1 MKKALL
7 LVLLVPFFALS
18 QSTLIK
24 WKGYPS
30 TTAAATISYPG
41 YTTGGNLTATT
52 AGFNVDQW
60 NGFQSNNWPVA
71 STPDSGTYLQFTVAP
86 TTGYNLILS
95 ALNFKHFNANPTDGA
110 QKVTIKYSLNA
121 AFTNPVT
128 ILNDASIPTS
138 ATDISVPFNSAVVSS
153 GTTMYIRIYAYAR
166 LNPGWQYGNYS
177 ISHTDGNGNPGT
189 GYGDGISI
197 TGNITS
203 TSGQGGPVLGTDP
216 LNGTYVIGSATETT
230 YKKFNTITAAVAYL
244 NAYGVSGPVTFL
256 LKDTAYT
263 NATETFPLIINSFT
277 GSSATNTVTFKPAPG
292 INTSINATTSFN
304 PAVFKIN
311 GADNIIFDGSNATN
325 GTTRNL
331 TIYNKDPQTSG
342 GNANRA
348 VIWIASN
355 GSSNPATNI
364 TVKYAKIEMLNKNAD
379 YNFCAGIFVGSH
391 SAVTETSVANAAN
404 NNINIIS
411 NDFFNVKQA
420 VFVNGGSGNNA
431 TTNVTINS
439 NDIGETNNSE
449 TVLQGIKVKNVNTF
463 TISGNYIR
471 NLYRD
476 NSGGSLLS
484 SGIYVSDDSKNGTIE
499 RNVVAEGIKT
509 INEGNLYGGILLA
522 STATASNILVKN
534 NFVRDIRGFNGGNTY
549 MAGGYGIRVNTG
561 GGYKIYNNTVVQNK
575 LQDGSGNGYSAALF
589 VETATNLD
597 VRNNIFVNTQ
607 LASSSTQSFGVM
619 IKLANTSG
627 FTYLDHNNI
636 YGEYIGYLGTNP
648 DANPYNQYQTSISG
662 WASTTGKEQG
672 SVNVN
677 PVFVSATNLHINESN
692 TANAPLDGTATVLS
706 SVAKDID
713 GQVRNTTNPDMGAD
727 EFGALSFPTG
737 GGTAGV
743 YCDSSTTWNGT
754 TWNNG
759 TPDATKDA
767 IFAAGNFTQNGGTFF
782 ACSLY
787 VLNGASVNF
796 GGNSAITVTHS
807 VNIQTTGSLTIENGS
822 NLVQIEDD
830 SNSGIAT
837 IKRNSG
843 RLKRLDYTLW
853 CAPVLDSRAT
863 GYQTLRQFSM
873 ATSNGRFY
881 DYHTDT
887 SNYWPLPE
895 LTAKFEL
902 GRSILIRMPN
912 TDTTPGYNTGAA
924 RIIFNGVFVGT
935 PNTGTI
941 RKTLEYY
948 SAANSFNAVGNPYP
962 SPLSVTD
969 FINANIN
976 SINGTIWLWRKT
988 NDSSQSSY
996 ATVNLGGYVA
1006 NAAPGGG
1013 TEDGND
1019 LIQDPYTINTKGSL
1033 NTAQG
1038 FFVKATGADKEL
1050 VYRNNMRLQTH
1061 SASFFRSAS
1070 TEQTEEEAVEAPYFD
1085 RVWLNITNDNNLFA
1099 QALIGYN
1106 DQSTVGYENGYDGE
1120 TLSTSTLNLYTVMHT
1135 ETDTLNLAI
1144 QTRGNFVIT
1153 DQVALGFSAS
1163 AAGTYTINLDHAD
1176 GAFANGQKVYVK
1188 DNAEGITRELT
1199 ANSYTFTTEAGQFDG
1214 RFTVL
1219 YTTAVQEEL
1228 GTEPVVAI
1236 SKAVMVY
1243 NAGGQVKVVAPENI
1257 KSVVVYDLTGKV
1269 LYQDAAINN
1278 VEFSSSVLNA
1288 THQMVM
1294 VTVTLDSQKVV
1305 TKKLMML

>member
-18 QSTLIK
+18 QGTLAT
-24 WKGYPS
+24 WNVSDWPYPLTPS
-30 TTAAATISYPG
+30 NVASGLTATSLTGNNITFP
-41 YTTGGNLTATT
+41 TTGDSNGVATYGWPTTGNFDDTKYVQFAISTT
-52 AGFNVDQW
+52 AGFSVTSVN
-60 NGFQSNNWPVA
+60 FQYRGDARKHRIQYSTDNFATTLGNTYNNSVNNNPENEWSTYSNNQTF
-71 STPDSGTYLQFTVAP
+71 STPLVVAAGK
-86 TTGYNLILS
+86 TL
-95 ALNFKHFNANPTDGA
+95 
-110 QKVTIKYSLNA
+110 KV
-121 AFTNPVT
+121 
-128 ILNDASIPTS
+128 
-138 ATDISVPFNSAVVSS
+138 
-153 GTTMYIRIYAYAR
+153 RIYA
-166 LNPGWQYGNYS
+166 GHGNS
-177 ISHTDGNGNPGT
+177 RFIK
-189 GYGDGISI
+189 
-197 TGNITS
+197 NITV
-203 TSGQGGPVLGTDP
+203 SGTLNTTP
-216 LNGTYVIGSATETT
+216 LNGTYVIGATQQST
-230 YKKFNTITAAVAYL
+230 YPQFATITSAIAYL
-244 NAYGVSGPVTFL
+244 NSYGVSGPVTFL
-256 LKDTAYT
+256 FKDPTYTA
-263 NATETFPLIINSFT
+263 ATETFPLTINSFP

-292 INTSINATTSFN
+292 VNTSINAAVTLL

-331 TIYNKDPQTSG
+331 TIYNQDQQPSG
-342 GNANRA
+342 GDANRA
-348 VIWIASN
+348 VVWIASN
-355 GSSNPATNI
+355 GNDPATNI
-364 TVKYAKIEMLNKNAD
+364 TVKYAKIDMFKKNAD
-379 YNFCAGIFVGSH
+379 YNFCAGIFVGNNTV
-391 SAVTETSVANAAN
+391 VTEDATASAAN
-404 NNINIIS
+404 NKIS
-411 NDFFNVKQA
+411 ILNNDFWNVKQA
-420 VFVNGGSGNNA
+420 VFINGGNTP
-431 TTNVTINS
+431 TTNVTING
-439 NDIGETNNSE
+439 NDMGEAINAE
-449 TVLQGIKVKNVNTF
+449 TILQGIKLKNVTIF
-463 TISGNYIR
+463 TVSGNYIHNIYR
-471 NLYRD
+471 N
-476 NSGGSLLS
+476 STGGSLKS
-484 SGIYVSDDSKNGTIE
+484 SAIYVDQNTTYGTIE
-499 RNVVAEGIKT
+499 RNNIVDVVKVV
-509 INEGNLYGGILLA
+509 NEGNLFAGILLS
-522 STATASNILVKN
+522 STANASNILIKN
-534 NFVRDIRGFNGGNTY
+534 NFVRDVRGYNAGNTY
-549 MAGGYGIRVNTG
+549 MAGGYGIWVHTG
-561 GGYKIYNNTVVQNK
+561 GGYKIYNNTVLQNK

-589 VETATNLD
+589 VEAATNLD

-607 LASSSTQSFGVM
+607 TASAPTQSFGVLL
-619 IKLANTSG
+619 KLENTSG
-627 FTYLDHNNI
+627 FTNLDHNNI

-648 DANPYNQYQTSISG
+648 DGNPFNQYQTSISG

-672 SVNVN
+672 SVNIN
-677 PVFVSATNLHINESN
+677 PVFVSATNLHINENDS
-692 TANAPLDGTATVLS
+692 ANAPLDGTATVLN
-706 SVAKDID
+706 SVTKDID

-727 EFGALSFPTG
+727 EFGALGFPTG

-754 TWNNG
+754 SWNNG
-759 TPDATKDA
+759 NPDATKDA
-767 IFAAGNFTQNGGTFF
+767 IFAAGNFTQNGGTFS
-782 ACSLY
+782 ACSMY

-796 GGNSAITVTHS
+796 GGNSEITVTHS
-807 VNIQTTGSLTIENGS
+807 VNIQTTGSLTVESGS

-830 SNSGIAT
+830 INSGIAT
-837 IKRNSG
+837 IKRNSS

-881 DYHTDT
+881 DYHTET

-902 GRSILIRMPN
+902 LRSVLIRMPN
-912 TDTTPGYNTGAA
+912 ADATPGYNTGGA
-924 RIIFNGVFVGT
+924 RIIFPGVFVGT

-948 SAANSFNAVGNPYP
+948 SAANAFNAVGNPYP

-988 NDSSQSSY
+988 NDASQSSY

-1006 NAAPGGG
+1006 NAAPGGSAQ
-1013 TEDGND
+1013 DGND

-1038 FFVKATGADKEL
+1038 FFVKATAADKEL
-1050 VYRNNMRLQTH
+1050 VYRNNMRLETH
-1061 SASFFRSAS
+1061 SPSFFRSA
-1070 TEQTEEEAVEAPYFD
+1070 TAEPTGEEAEGAPHFD

-1106 DQSTVGYENGYDGE
+1106 NQSSIGYENGYDGE
-1120 TLSTSTLNLYTVMHT
+1120 MLSTSVLNLYTVMHT

-1176 GAFANGQKVYVK
+1176 GAFANGQKVYIK

-1199 ANSYTFTTEAGQFDG
+1199 ANNYTFTTEAGQFND

-1219 YTTAVQEEL
+1219 YTTATQEEL

-1236 SKAVMVY
+1236 NKEVMVY
-1243 NAGGQVKVVAPENI
+1243 NAGGQVKAVAPENI
-1257 KSVVVYDLTGKV
+1257 KSVVVYDITGKV
-1269 LYQDAAINN
+1269 LYQDAAVNN

-1288 THQMVM
+1288 LHQVVI

-1305 TKKLMML
+1305 TKKLMIL

>member
-18 QSTLIK
+18 Q
-24 WKGYPS
+24 
-30 TTAAATISYPG
+30 TTIAQWGGIANDAP
-41 YTTGGNLTATT
+41 TTTATT
-52 AGFNVDQW
+52 LANYIFATAITGATGNNGINFNQTW
-60 NGFQSNNWPVA
+60 NGSETSNWTNGNAPSSNKYVQFGIYPTSGATLNISQVQFQYKGGIPKMAVTYSKNGTFTDEVTIYTDEALNIYNTPITVNIPVSVSVSANQKFYVRIYGYNSSSASWIIQCNNGGIGPKILGTV
-71 STPDSGTYLQFTVAP
+71 SVPTPLSGTYTIGATGADYP
-86 TTGYNLILS
+86 TITSAIS
-95 ALNFKHFNANPTDGA
+95 ALN
-110 QKVTIKYSLNA
+110 SL
-121 AFTNPVT
+121 
-128 ILNDASIPTS
+128 
-138 ATDISVPFNSAVVSS
+138 
-153 GTTMYIRIYAYAR
+153 
-166 LNPGWQYGNYS
+166 
-177 ISHTDGNGNPGT
+177 
-189 GYGDGISI
+189 
-197 TGNITS
+197 
-203 TSGQGGPVLGTDP
+203 
-216 LNGTYVIGSATETT
+216 
-230 YKKFNTITAAVAYL
+230 
-244 NAYGVSGPVTFL
+244 GVSGPVTFL

-263 NATETFPLIINSFT
+263 AATETFPLIINSFA

-292 INTSINATTSFN
+292 VNTSINAAVTLL

-331 TIYNKDPQTSG
+331 TLYNRDPQTSG
-342 GNANRA
+342 GAANRA
-348 VIWIASN
+348 VVWIASN
-355 GSSNPATNI
+355 GNDPATNV

-379 YNFCAGIFVGSH
+379 YNFCAGVFVGNNT
-391 SAVTETSVANAAN
+391 AVTEDATASAAN
-404 NNINIIS
+404 NKISILS
-411 NDFFNVKQA
+411 NDFWNVKQA
-420 VFVNGGSGNNA
+420 VFINGGITP
-431 TTNVTINS
+431 TTNVTVNGNDMGEAINAES
-439 NDIGETNNSE
+439 
-449 TVLQGIKVKNVNTF
+449 VLQGIKIKNVNTF
-463 TISGNYIR
+463 TLSQNYIH
-471 NLYRD
+471 NVYR
-476 NSGGSLLS
+476 SSTGGSLKS
-484 SGIYVSDDSKNGTIE
+484 SAIYVSDNSTYGTIE
-499 RNVVAEGIKT
+499 RNNIVDVVKT
-509 INEGNLYGGILLA
+509 VNEGNLFAGILLS
-522 STATASNILVKN
+522 STANASNILIKN
-534 NFVRDIRGFNGGNTY
+534 NFVRDVRGYNAGNTY
-549 MAGGYGIRVNTG
+549 MAGGYGIWVNTG

-575 LQDGSGNGYSAALF
+575 LQEGSGNGYSAALF

-648 DANPYNQYQTSISG
+648 DGNPVNQYQTSISG

-754 TWNNG
+754 SWNNG
-759 TPDATKDA
+759 TPDTTKDA

-807 VNIQTTGSLTIENGS
+807 VNIQTTGSLTIESGS

-1070 TEQTEEEAVEAPYFD
+1070 TEQTEEEAVESPYFD

-1106 DQSTVGYENGYDGE
+1106 NQSTVGYENGYDGE